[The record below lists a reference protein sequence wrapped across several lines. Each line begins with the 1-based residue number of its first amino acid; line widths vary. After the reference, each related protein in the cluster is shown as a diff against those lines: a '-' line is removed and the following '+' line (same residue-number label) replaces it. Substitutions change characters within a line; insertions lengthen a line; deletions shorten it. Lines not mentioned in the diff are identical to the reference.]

1 VAGGRRLTA
10 RRRRALGAVALVG
23 VLALLVPVPVHA
35 HSGVD
40 MGDFYAGLTQPVFH
54 WELLLLALAA
64 ALWSSQAEDPD
75 NVRLPVAFLIAT
87 AVGAAA
93 GLWGPAVGPSFWPVR
108 LGALLLGLLVAIRL
122 RLSKVAIVVAAL
134 GGLTYGW
141 VAAVG
146 EAPDIAKPIPY
157 ALGLVA
163 GVFVLFGWVL
173 AFTDRFRAFWV
184 DVAVR
189 VVGSWIATISLLVS
203 ALDLAKPPT

>member
-1 VAGGRRLTA
+1 VAGGRRL
-10 RRRRALGAVALVG
+10 RVPSRAIAAG
-23 VLALLVPVPVHA
+23 VLASVSIAVPGSALA

-64 ALWSSQAEDPD
+64 GLWASQADDPD
-75 NVRLPVAFLIAT
+75 NVRLPVAFLVAT
-87 AVGAAA
+87 LLGAAV
-93 GLWGPAVGPSFWPVR
+93 GLWGPATTASFWPVR
-108 LGALLLGLLVAIRL
+108 LEALVLGLLVAVRL
-122 RLSKVAIVVAAL
+122 RLAKVAIGLGAL
-134 GGLTYGW
+134 AGVTYGW

-146 EAPDIAKPIPY
+146 EAPDVGKPIPY

-184 DVAVR
+184 DIAVR
-189 VVGSWIATISLLVS
+189 VLGSWIATISLLVS
-203 ALDLAKPPT
+203 ALDFAKRPPG

>member
-1 VAGGRRLTA
+1 MAGDRGLTSRLQRT
-10 RRRRALGAVALVG
+10 LGAGALALALV
-23 VLALLVPVPVHA
+23 AITPAHARA

-40 MGDFYAGLTQPVFH
+40 MGDFYAGLTQAVFH

-64 ALWSSQAEDPD
+64 GLWASQADDPD
-75 NVRLPVAFLIAT
+75 NVRIPVAFLVAT

-93 GLWGPAVGPSFWPVR
+93 GLWGPTQVPSFWPVR
-108 LGALLLGLLVAIRL
+108 IEALVLGLLVAIRL

-134 GGLTYGW
+134 GGVTYGW
-141 VAAVG
+141 VAAAG
-146 EAPDIAKPIPY
+146 EAPDVGKPIPY

-203 ALDLAKPPT
+203 ALDFVKPPS

>member
-1 VAGGRRLTA
+1 VAGGRRLRA
-10 RRRRALGAVALVG
+10 PARRALAAG
-23 VLALLVPVPVHA
+23 VLLVVLPAGAHA

-64 ALWSSQAEDPD
+64 GLWSSQAEDPN

-87 AVGAAA
+87 VVGASV
-93 GLWGPAVGPSFWPVR
+93 GLWGPAAVASFWPVR
-108 LGALLLGLLVAIRL
+108 VEALLLGLLVATRL
-122 RLSKVAIVVAAL
+122 RLSKVAVAVAAL

-146 EAPDIAKPIPY
+146 EAPDIGKPIPY

-184 DVAVR
+184 EVAVR

-203 ALDLAKPPT
+203 ALDLAPPRG